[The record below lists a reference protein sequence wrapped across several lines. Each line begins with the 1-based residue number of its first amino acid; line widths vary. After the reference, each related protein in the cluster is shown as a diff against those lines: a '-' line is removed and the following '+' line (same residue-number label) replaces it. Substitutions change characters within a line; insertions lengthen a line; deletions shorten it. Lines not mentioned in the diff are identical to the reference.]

1 MSLAIDILP
10 LRILVLLRGMLKM
23 ARSLL
28 TTTMLVQLWK
38 LQQFLVMS
46 YIMFTIL
53 SIMERKILARSSM

>member
-10 LRILVLLRGMLKM
+10 LRILVLSRGTLKM

-28 TTTMLVQLWK
+28 TTTMRVQLWK

-53 SIMERKILARSSM
+53 SIMERQILARSSM